1 MDGLLAVAVPATK
14 RGNWTVASLVGNRW
28 EDRHL
33 VRAWL
38 DAQRSPTAASTGAVR
53 SHCPGPPAAPGTRV
67 AVALSGGG
75 YRAALT
81 HAGVLAALDEQCVP
95 IHVVTAV
102 SGGSIIGAAY
112 VLGVPPAEFAARLA
126 ARKPGLLT
134 AVVDIRAVA
143 LDLLWPVHSI
153 ADTYSDHFRQAF
165 FGGAT
170 LADLPERPILL
181 INVTDLEAGPEQA
194 REVIFPGRSAATA
207 VDGVSL
213 DASTTVA
220 DAVAAS
226 GAFPGAFRP
235 KYIRW
240 LPADAGVAGT
250 TTARE
255 RRFVDGGV
263 VDNFGV
269 EGLRRYLALPGH
281 DGALPARPNLL
292 IISDASG
299 YTGPGSFT
307 PDAVGLLSRSS
318 AFTYEALHRQLY
330 ARYAGVLDLL
340 DMVTRLPVRE
350 QVGMVTY
357 RSIDERLGTGA
368 PERLATVV
376 LPVTSEAMRFVLARY
391 PECRND
397 RGEDAWTVPAPRH
410 PGPPLDSRT
419 ASW

>member
-1 MDGLLAVAVPATK
+1 V
-14 RGNWTVASLVGNRW
+14 
-28 EDRHL
+28 H
-33 VRAWL
+33 
-38 DAQRSPTAASTGAVR
+38 
-53 SHCPGPPAAPGTRV
+53 
-67 AVALSGGG
+67 
-75 YRAALT
+75 
-81 HAGVLAALDEQCVP
+81 
-95 IHVVTAV
+95 
-102 SGGSIIGAAY
+102 GS
-112 VLGVPPAEFAARLA
+112 
-126 ARKPGLLT
+126 T

-397 RGEDAWTVPAPRH
+397 RGEDAWTVHGRVSVLRTLYELGPEEVKDAFWLGYVVGRVYRPAVECAHALAVGGSCAPVSRQAERQAEARMTC
-410 PGPPLDSRT
+410 PPEATLLTGRPS
-419 ASW
+419 